1 MADDGKDEAVAPPR
15 PRMKP
20 ILLYE
25 ELVLGGVT
33 TTGVKYTCVDVC
45 ARFLACG
52 ASNGSVYVFARS
64 QKKQATSNVQFRL
77 LKMIAPP
84 SSASER
90 HPVASLS
97 FCPSQRYLVVGTAK
111 GAVYAIS
118 LVDPARIGE
127 KIEFSHALHV
137 GFSVNA
143 FLWDADGSRVFSACA
158 GGTVA
163 QTSIRA
169 GMSVLFGNTTT
180 EFLLKEDTAIVQLD
194 VVKTA
199 SPARDYLLVSSQTRV
214 LILNLA
220 ATDANGVVQVG
231 SKLRQG
237 NYGACFYLDD
247 DEKDYRVFSTRP
259 GRRVWVGDPSTGTVS
274 STLKFSLTKP
284 PETFFQGP
292 NLPPHEP
299 ISVKS
304 LNLSKV
310 HVFKYIHESMDFT
323 PEAPQLLSWFPG
335 TSALFFIDPV
345 GLELVE
351 WHVDLGEIHDLKV
364 LDASVFAVLHG
375 DPGRVAIVRAC
386 AAVEFLELAVS
397 NDVAKS
403 IDLVVKYSIQDL
415 ALLLNLQCKW
425 TEHIKQHP
433 DDASLVPNATLQA
446 LEGLIEIAATL
457 LEEQTKYTLVRSD
470 DRAHGYMGR
479 APEADV
485 QPPHIVFK
493 QRREM
498 PAISSPKAGA
508 SIETELR
515 FALPSAAATSYGQL
529 NLAPSLVVAETGAS
543 RSRVVEIPD
552 LSAQDKVVDEAW
564 RAAHLPAPSE
574 AINYKPPTLFG
585 ETLDVLDFESHLTN
599 ATSSLVSLLPDM
611 SFLRR
616 DSTSDFID
624 EESFPPL
631 DVPAHVAPSVAADP
645 SLALRIVMAVETTTS
660 DEDAAL
666 IVPEAVQ
673 LTEPSACIDL
683 ESDAEVVLEAISI
696 DLWAS
701 QLQVQAALPWLKELE
716 ATPLPEPPTSG
727 SSSGDDAT
735 TLPLIES
742 PQKLM
747 ARARSLS
754 ETKRSLIQRTVKRQ
768 MGVYPA
774 AHVDWK
780 WHVGGA
786 MQQSPEIA
794 PILARP
800 LPDVE
805 AEFAARV
812 ADADQHQKLMLWP
825 TVHLTRSAACLVNH
839 LVHQGDLARATQLL
853 RQWLGTFDPSLDAA
867 VIEKRKAIELIKRS
881 KMAAPAPIEEELP
894 LTRHDWRLVRSLV
907 SLYFLLHA
915 DVPLS
920 IEPAN
925 TPFVLDN
932 RTRMDD
938 FGISLLVSV
947 PLTPSPSPKLQPF
960 LTKYGNYVH
969 LEMAAQVCSAL
980 EHAAGLETVLN
991 LAIASESL
999 AQACDD
1005 LLMAVAEKQVLDL
1018 SQYTS
1023 LCVCLHVL
1031 NVLLKKAPAAAI
1043 AWCVERYPCVTPW
1056 NVQTALFGS
1065 QFELTRDAPGN
1076 DTYFAYLSAL
1086 LSTLAR
1092 AFFNQSHADDADVAL
1107 LLTILG
1113 APDTFAFDRAS
1124 AWDLCMQHD
1133 MWDGVFQLVLN
1144 AIAQPSSRRA
1154 GTSELRTLVYTM
1166 LQSDTPSRLAMLA
1179 GLFERIAVLP
1189 NPTPLLHCVLEEME
1203 AFCQLTQKDVAFVP
1217 LLHAM
1222 LDACGVTLGMELLAA
1237 YPTLIAIAPLELYQA
1252 VVAAQSLH
1260 QRQLQEV
1267 GRMLEGIDTY
1277 VWSCSRRH
1285 HLAFPPQVE
1294 ALFRIESGFYD
1305 TWDTDMPD
1313 YTPYSA
1319 KDDAAGTKL
1328 LHRSYESRN
1337 SDWGGDIQ
1345 LHDSQ
1350 CAVCDLPLVYLQE
1363 DGKTMETILLS
1374 CGHAYHDWCLPDR
1387 TCPLCLGA
1395 HFRFHSIDA

>member
-1 MADDGKDEAVAPPR
+1 MADDGNDEAVAPPR

-25 ELVLGGVT
+25 EIVLGGVT

-90 HPVASLS
+90 HPVANLS

-194 VVKTA
+194 LVKTA

-237 NYGACFYLDD
+237 NYGACFYLDN

-335 TSALFFIDPV
+335 TSALFFVDPV

-433 DDASLVPNATLQA
+433 DDASLVSDSTLQA
-446 LEGLIEIAATL
+446 LDGLIEVAATL
-457 LEEQTKYTLVRSD
+457 LEEQTK
-470 DRAHGYMGR
+470 
-479 APEADV
+479 APEADI

-515 FALPSAAATSYGQL
+515 FALPSASATSYGQL
-529 NLAPSLVVAETGAS
+529 NVAPAVVVAETGAS

-616 DSTSDFID
+616 DSTSDFVD

-631 DVPAHVAPSVAADP
+631 DVLAPNPVSLVADP
-645 SLALRIVMAVETTTS
+645 SLALRIVMAVETTS

-683 ESDAEVVLEAISI
+683 ASDAEVVLEAISI
-696 DLWAS
+696 DLWSS
-701 QLQVQAALPWLKELE
+701 QLQVQATLPWLKELE

-727 SSSGDDAT
+727 NSDDTA
-735 TLPLIES
+735 TLPLIET
-742 PQKLM
+742 PQKFM

-780 WHVGGA
+780 WHLGGT

-800 LPDVE
+800 LPEVE
-805 AEFAARV
+805 TEFTALV

-839 LVHQGDLARATQLL
+839 LVHQGDLTRATLLL
-853 RQWLGTFDPSLDAA
+853 RQWLSTFDPSLDVA

-881 KMAAPAPIEEELP
+881 KMAAPAPIEEKLP

-920 IEPAN
+920 IEPAT
-925 TPFVLDN
+925 TPCMLDN
-932 RTRMDD
+932 RTRMDE
-938 FGISLLVSV
+938 FGIAVLVSV
-947 PLTPSPSPKLQPF
+947 PLTSSPSPKLQPF
-960 LTKYGNYVH
+960 LAKYGNYVN

-980 EHAAGLETVLN
+980 EHASGLETVLN
-991 LAIASESL
+991 LAIASENL

-1005 LLMAVAEKQVLDL
+1005 LLMAVTEKHELDL

-1031 NVLLKKAPAAAI
+1031 NVLLKKVPSTAI

-1065 QFELTRDAPGN
+1065 QWVELDTSAPGA
-1076 DTYFAYLSAL
+1076 DTYFAYLGAL
-1086 LSTLAR
+1086 LSSAHDRVGCRATLVEHWLRLFFKR
-1092 AFFNQSHADDADVAL
+1092 AHVERDDAL

-1113 APDTFAFDRAS
+1113 KPEVFAFDRAT

-1144 AIAQPSSRRA
+1144 AIAQPSTRLA
-1154 GTSELRTLVYTM
+1154 GTSELRTLVYTV
-1166 LQSDTPSRLAMLA
+1166 LQSETPSRLAMLG
-1179 GLFERIAVLP
+1179 GLFERIAKLP
-1189 NPTPLLHCVLEEME
+1189 DPTPLLHCVLEEME
-1203 AFCQLTQKDVAFVP
+1203 TFCQLTTKDVAFVQ

-1222 LDACGVTLGMELLAA
+1222 LDACGVTLGMELLAG

-1305 TWDTDMPD
+1305 TWDTNMPD

-1319 KDDAAGTKL
+1319 TSCGPETKA

-1350 CAVCDLPLVYLQE
+1350 CAACDLPLIYVQD
-1363 DGKTMETILLS
+1363 DGKTMEAILLS
-1374 CGHAYHDWCLPDR
+1374 CGHAFHDWCLPDR
-1387 TCPLCLGA
+1387 TCPVCLGA
-1395 HFRFHSIDA
+1395 HFCFHSIDT